1 MPKPRAAYGSG
12 AKPYHRADGM
22 WVARIEGG
30 WTADGKRKRIPVSA
44 KTEAECKRRLKAKQR
59 ELAQGREHGLSVR
72 ETVKSWA
79 ETWLPRHAQ
88 KVRPT
93 TFTTDRGT
101 VNKWIIPTIGHR
113 RLADLTP
120 ADLRR
125 LRDTITD
132 AGLSTTTALHA
143 HKTLLTMLKAAIVE
157 GHHVPERVLLAP
169 KPGKATNDRT
179 ALPIDEAWRIIG
191 LAGEGGDGSRWAAAL
206 LQGMRQS
213 EVLGL
218 TWDRVHLADTLA
230 ESYIDVSWQLQ
241 ELPYLVARDPS
252 SGFRTPDGFQARHLT
267 GAQHL
272 TRPKTSKG
280 QRVIPV
286 TRWMRAVLEATRE
299 AWTPNPYGLVWADPN
314 GRPIRPEDDRKRWHA
329 LQDAANVRHPS
340 GRHYHVHEARHT
352 TATLLLAAGVDRSV
366 IEAILGQVVLV
377 ESYLHIGRAQM
388 LDALEKITGPLA
400 IEG

>member
-1 MPKPRAAYGSG
+1 VTPKPRAAYGSG
-12 AKPYHRADGM
+12 TKPAQRADGL

-30 WTADGKRKRIPVSA
+30 YTAGGKRKRIPVSA
-44 KTEAECKRRLKAKQR
+44 KTEAECKRRLKERQR
-59 ELAQGREHGLSVR
+59 EILAGREHGLNVR
-72 ETVKSWA
+72 ETVKSWSL
-79 ETWLPRHAQ
+79 TWLPQHAK

-93 TFTTDRGT
+93 TYTTDRGA
-101 VNKWIIPTIGHR
+101 VNKWIVPTLGHR
-113 RLADLTP
+113 RLSDLTP
-120 ADLRR
+120 GDLRK
-125 LRDTITD
+125 LEATIRG
-132 AGLSTTTALHA
+132 AGRSSTTALHA

-157 GHHVPERVLLAP
+157 GHHVPERVLLTP

-230 ESYIDVSWQLQ
+230 ECYIDVSWQLQ
-241 ELPYLVARDPS
+241 ELPYLNRDA
-252 SGFRTPDGFQARHLT
+252 GTFRTPDGFQARHLT

-272 TRPKTSKG
+272 TRPKTAKG
-280 QRVIPV
+280 QRVIPI
-286 TRWMRAVLEATRE
+286 TRWMRAVLIAARE
-299 AWTPNPYGLVWADPN
+299 QWTPNAHGLVWADAN

-340 GRHYHVHEARHT
+340 GRRYHVHEARHT

-377 ESYLHIGRAQM
+377 EAYLHVGRGQM
-388 LDALEKITGPLA
+388 LEALEKITGPLELEA
-400 IEG
+400 